1 MKHFLGYSSI
11 IVCLALLVPAIITG
25 NQADGPD
32 APAVRPPLVSLSEAE
47 AQNLPPLQ
55 RELREALLRE
65 KDDLKDLA
73 SRLAAI
79 DDRLAALEVQREI
92 SDRKFQTQI
101 EFLEIQGR
109 FAREEGRIELAEE
122 AEYAVTRL
130 KARLDTRP
138 TNQGG
143 E

>member
-11 IVCLALLVPAIITG
+11 IVCLALLIPAIITG
-25 NQADGPD
+25 NQTDGPD
-32 APAVRPPLVSLSEAE
+32 ASAVRPPLVSLSEAE
-47 AQNLPPLQ
+47 AEKLPPLQ
-55 RELREALLRE
+55 RELRGVLLKE
-65 KDDLKDLA
+65 KADLQVLA
-73 SRLAAI
+73 SRLAAL

-92 SDRKFQTQI
+92 SNRKFQTQI

-122 AEYAVTRL
+122 AEHALSRL
-130 KARLDTRP
+130 KTRQNKRP
-138 TNQGG
+138 TDQGG

>member
-25 NQADGPD
+25 NQTDGPD
-32 APAVRPPLVSLSEAE
+32 ASAVRPPLVSLSEAE

-55 RELREALLRE
+55 RELREVLLRE
-65 KDDLKDLA
+65 KADLQALA

-79 DDRLAALEVQREI
+79 EDRIAALKVQREI
-92 SDRKFQTQI
+92 SDRKFRTQI

-122 AEYAVTRL
+122 AEHAVTRL
-130 KARLDTRP
+130 KTRLDKRP
-138 TNQGG
+138 IDQGG